1 MNRVEHWV
9 GEDTLG
15 HYVEVKLEVDL
26 YPLNSILKSTYWYTD
41 KCFLFIQWNDREH
54 KVLRIILRS
63 KEEATEEE
71 LHDLAGEFLNSVLD
85 QRIRSLVEEETKE
98 VKAIIVKKA
107 FSEALSKGEQAVLK
121 KNVKEV
127 WCELQ
132 SRNFE

>member
-41 KCFLFIQWNDREH
+41 KCFLFIQWSDREH

-85 QRIRSLVEEETKE
+85 QRIRSLVEDETKE

-121 KNVKEV
+121 KM
-127 WCELQ
+127 
-132 SRNFE
+132 

>member
-121 KNVKEV
+121 KCKGGLV
-127 WCELQ
+127 
-132 SRNFE
+132 

>member
-85 QRIRSLVEEETKE
+85 QRIRSLVEDETKE

-107 FSEALSKGEQAVLK
+107 FSEALNKGEQAVLK
-121 KNVKEV
+121 KCKGGLV
-127 WCELQ
+127 
-132 SRNFE
+132 

>member
-63 KEEATEEE
+63 KKEATEEE

-85 QRIRSLVEEETKE
+85 QRIRSLVEDETKE

-121 KNVKEV
+121 KCKGGLV
-127 WCELQ
+127 
-132 SRNFE
+132 

>member
-85 QRIRSLVEEETKE
+85 QRIRSLVEDETKK

-132 SRNFE
+132 RRNFE

>member
-41 KCFLFIQWNDREH
+41 KCFLFIRWNDREH